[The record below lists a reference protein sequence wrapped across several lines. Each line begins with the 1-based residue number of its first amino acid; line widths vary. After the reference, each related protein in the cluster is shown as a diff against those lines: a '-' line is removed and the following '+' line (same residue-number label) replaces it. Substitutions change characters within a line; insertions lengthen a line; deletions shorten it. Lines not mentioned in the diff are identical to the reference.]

1 MTNCLNTPYPW
12 MLSDKE
18 QSKKSPAEAYA
29 CMPAASPNQ
38 SRDFPLKVGVPG
50 STSICTWCQ
59 MCLDL
64 RTWQDI
70 KL

>member
-38 SRDFPLKVGVPG
+38 SRDIP
-50 STSICTWCQ
+50 
-59 MCLDL
+59 
-64 RTWQDI
+64 R
-70 KL
+70 